1 MELADLG
8 RKKYVSQSALS
19 TVLGELKA
27 LDHVPDATSRSTI
40 KRKREEKM
48 DICTP
53 LGKVFNE
60 ISLNKADG
68 SSSLAVHGNFF
79 SGVIYYAHVE
89 NHVEHQCY
97 LTFVVILCQCD
108 DCTTATLWG
117 LDLTFVNPAA
127 YIWHLA
133 RHCRGFS
140 EYLEEMLR
148 SHPTTQERPWC
159 IAMYSDEISPGNALK
174 ALNRRHSLICLNL
187 KFSFWRCMH
196 AAPPTLFAV

>member
-1 MELADLG
+1 MELDADLG

-27 LDHVPDATSRSTI
+27 L

-79 SGVIYYAHVE
+79 SGVIYYAHVG

-97 LTFVVILCQCD
+97 LTFEVILCQCD
-108 DCTTATLWG
+108 DCTTATL
-117 LDLTFVNPAA
+117 
-127 YIWHLA
+127 
-133 RHCRGFS
+133 
-140 EYLEEMLR
+140 
-148 SHPTTQERPWC
+148 
-159 IAMYSDEISPGNALK
+159 
-174 ALNRRHSLICLNL
+174 
-187 KFSFWRCMH
+187 
-196 AAPPTLFAV
+196 